1 MSSYSTQQQQTISP
15 SNCDLWW
22 KWILYNSWRQPVQWL
37 DWEVPEPN
45 LHQKVVRVTV
55 WWSATGF
62 IHYRFLN
69 PSETITSEVCSANP
83 RDACNWHWSTE
94 WAQFSMT
101 TSNRKLHNQSF
112 KNWMNCAT
120 EFYLVHLP
128 YSPDLLP
135 TYYHFFK
142 DLDSFLQRKCSHN
155 QQEAENAFSE
165 SSSNP
170 KVCIFYPTEINL
182 FLVGKNVLIVMIPIL
197 NNKDV
202 FKPSYNDLKFTIQN
216 CHYFHT
222 NLIHIGRYSSQQ
234 LLLQLYFKFM
244 VSIFNQL

>member
-1 MSSYSTQQQQTISP
+1 MRR
-15 SNCDLWW
+15 
-22 KWILYNSWRQPVQWL
+22 KWILYNSWQRPAQWL

-45 LHQKVVRVTV
+45 LHQKVVRGHCLVICYQFYPLQISESQ
-55 WWSATGF
+55 WNHYIWSMLGKSTRCIKNWNA
-62 IHYRFLN
+62 
-69 PSETITSEVCSANP
+69 CS
-83 RDACNWHWSTE
+83 WHWSTE

-101 TSNRKLHNQSF
+101 TSSRKLHNQCF
-112 KNWMNCAT
+112 KNWTNCAI
-120 EFYLVHLP
+120 EFYLVPLP

-155 QQEAENAFSE
+155 QQEAENAFSK

-170 KVCIFYPTEINL
+170 KVCIFYATEINL

-222 NLIHIGRYSSQQ
+222 NLIHIERYSSQQ